1 MPVTL
6 VPLSETHFFAKET
19 ETEIMFVKSENGQV
33 TGAVLRLGSCQDSK
47 AKKIQ

>member
-19 ETEIMFVKSENGQV
+19 ETEIMFVKSE
-33 TGAVLRLGSCQDSK
+33 TGR
-47 AKKIQ
+47 